1 MNHPV
6 SDWSLRNGTEKSQ
19 EEFCRIHGHCSL
31 PLRNK
36 VWSVVR
42 GSPELWYFN
51 FSKGKTEKELP
62 NGQLGEGKEADS
74 KGCTKT
80 VETLFVQHL

>member
-6 SDWSLRNGTEKSQ
+6 SEWSLRNTPETPW
-19 EEFCRIHGHCSL
+19 EEFCRVRGHCPL
-31 PLRNK
+31 PLRHRIWSA
-36 VWSVVR
+36 VWD
-42 GSPELWYFN
+42 SPELWYFN
-51 FSKGKTEKELP
+51 FSKGKAEKELS
-62 NGQLGEGKEADS
+62 NGGLGEGREGDS